1 VKFWILTELP
11 EVLIFRRPGQPVLL
25 REDMLENNC
34 YCCSGKDFEEC
45 CLPFLKGESTP
56 LIPEELMRSRYTA
69 YVLVNTDYLL
79 ETTHPSRRELY
90 SRRELERWAK
100 NSHWQ
105 KLEIIEAKEHI
116 VTFKAYYRDKKL
128 RPFVHHERSVFI
140 QQEEKWYYVDG
151 TIIE

>member
-1 VKFWILTELP
+1 
-11 EVLIFRRPGQPVLL
+11 
-25 REDMLENNC
+25 M
-34 YCCSGKDFEEC
+34 
-45 CLPFLKGESTP
+45 P

-79 ETTHPSRRELY
+79 ETTHPSGRELY
-90 SRRELERWAK
+90 SRRELEHWAK

-105 KLEIIEAKEHI
+105 KLEIIEVKENI

-140 QQEEKWYYVDG
+140 RQEEKWYYVDG